1 MSLDSQTTIQLMI
14 GRQGAGKSWSIA
26 RYVAE
31 EWIPNHAGR
40 VFTNVPLKVDAIA
53 DYCLRHYKIP
63 REETIDRIRVIPWEV
78 EERWEAATECP
89 KEYFDALYDEW
100 LQDAGINREHYDTLG
115 ELQDAAEAVEVFHPL
130 ETALVILD
138 EAYNYWPSARSTD
151 EGKKRQAENVNQW
164 LSTIRHEGARLIF
177 VCQNEMQLSKGLRDY
192 VAAEIFLTSLGD
204 WPLPFIGMP
213 VDDLLQIIAKI
224 TGFHLKWVRESVEI
238 ADGKELAQ
246 VAPAQTWFLDSRIF
260 NLYESRH
267 KRGGGRGKEEPPAW
281 KRLPWPKFL
290 KWWVGRNWLGV
301 SKAALVLLA
310 VLVLI
315 YPGGYFFK
323 GLAWLRSSATD
334 FIMEANA
341 KKRGKSA
348 AAKAK
353 PEADETAVELTPK
366 VTELLG
372 VVEDLTRERDRLRA
386 ALDRGAEL
394 VLIDAEFIQTA
405 DGRRYGKGATIRDG
419 KHEGK
424 KISSFSAAL
433 RSARLDDGTEL
444 RLSPRQPLEPARAP
458 ELSRPLSG
466 GTVGGWD
473 DTGWRSAKPLGQN
486 PL

>member
-1 MSLDSQTTIQLMI
+1 MI
-14 GRQGAGKSWSIA
+14 GRNGSGKSWSIA
-26 RYVAE
+26 RYIAE

-53 DYCLRHYKIP
+53 DYCLKRYKIP
-63 REETIDRIRVIPWEV
+63 REQTIDRIRVIPWEV
-78 EERWEAATECP
+78 EEKWAEASECP
-89 KEYFDALYDEW
+89 QEYFEDLYNEW
-100 LQDAGINREHYDTLG
+100 LAAAGVDPSDYETTG
-115 ELQDAAEAVEVFHPL
+115 ELQDAAEALDVFHPL
-130 ETALVILD
+130 EMSLVILD
-138 EAYNYWPSARSTD
+138 EAYNYWPNDKDKD
-151 EGKKRQAENVNQW
+151 EGKKLQANRVNQW

-177 VCQNEMQLSKGLRDY
+177 VCQNDMQLSAGLRRY
-192 VAAEIFLTSLGD
+192 VASEIFLTSLGD

-224 TGFHLKWVRESVEI
+224 TGVHLKWVRESVEI

-246 VAPAQTWFLDSRIF
+246 VAPARTWFLDARIF

-290 KWWVGRNWLGV
+290 KWWIGRNWLGV

-315 YPGGYFFK
+315 YPGGYLFK
-323 GLAWLRSSATD
+323 GFAWLRSSATD
-334 FIMEANA
+334 FIMEANG

-348 AAKAK
+348 NAKAK

-366 VTELLG
+366 VTELLA
-372 VVEDLTRERDRLRA
+372 VVDDLTRERDRLRA

-419 KHEGK
+419 QHEGK

-444 RLSPRQPLEPARAP
+444 RLSPRQPLEPARSP

-466 GTVGGWD
+466 GSGGSWD
-473 DTGWRSAKPLGQN
+473 DSGWRSAKRIGQDPL
-486 PL
+486 